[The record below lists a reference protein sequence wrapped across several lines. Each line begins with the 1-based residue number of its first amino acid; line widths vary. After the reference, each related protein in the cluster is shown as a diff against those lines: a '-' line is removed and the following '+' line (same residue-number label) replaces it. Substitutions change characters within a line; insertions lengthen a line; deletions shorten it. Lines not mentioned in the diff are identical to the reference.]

1 MDIKLANTFLKVAE
15 IGNITK
21 AAEQLGYSQASV
33 TSHIQQLEQQLGV
46 QLFDRIGRG
55 IQLTDAGS
63 NFRPYAAE
71 LIKASENADAFAAN
85 WDNPRGTLTI
95 EANSGIS
102 ISILSRM
109 LGRFHERYPQVQI
122 IIWPNDDTDPTI
134 ERLRQNRSD
143 FAIFIDRL
151 QKFEGCTTF
160 FSEYVPFVFVAPS
173 DDPITHKK
181 NVPLEEIL
189 SDSFIDCPTAYEQN
203 HMPRSALSSTFEELG
218 RKPALEIASAPTTL
232 AILRRGHGRAFLP
245 LFMAREDLQN
255 GRLLRIDT
263 KEPNSGIYIQML
275 YNENRWL
282 NPQMQAFHDFI
293 LKHMEQTARLSL

>member
-1 MDIKLANTFLKVAE
+1 MDIKLAATFLKVAE

-33 TSHIQQLEQQLGV
+33 TSHIQQLEQHLGV

-85 WDNPRGTLTI
+85 WDDPRGTLTI
-95 EANSGIS
+95 EASSGVS
-102 ISILSRM
+102 IGILSRL
-109 LGRFHERYPQVQI
+109 LGKFHEQYPKVQI

-143 FAIFIDRL
+143 FAMFTDRL
-151 QKFEGCTTF
+151 QRFEGCTTF
-160 FSEYVPFVFVAPS
+160 FSQYVPFIFVAPP
-173 DDPITHKK
+173 DDPVTHKK

-189 SDSFIDCPTAYEQN
+189 DDTFIDCPTAYEQN
-203 HMPRSALSSTFEELG
+203 HIPRSALSPVFERLG
-218 RKPALEIASAPTTL
+218 KKPALEIASAPTAL
-232 AILRRGHGRAFLP
+232 SILRQGRGRAFLP
-245 LFMAREDLQN
+245 VFMARPALQS
-255 GRLLRIDT
+255 GPILRVDA
-263 KEPNSGIYIQML
+263 KEPDSGIYMQML

-293 LKHMEQTARLSL
+293 LRHIQGMI